1 MVPKTY
7 KILLVE
13 DSEVHAELIRE
24 SLLSWKAGLRLDVVT
39 SLAAARAYLA
49 DHAPDFALIDFMLPD
64 GKGTDLLSLERKKGE
79 FPAVLLTAS
88 GDEQTAVEAMKSGAL
103 DYLVKDAATL
113 SELPRI
119 VERTLREWSNIVS
132 RRQAEEALRR
142 SEEKYRRLF
151 ANMREAVAVDRV
163 IYDENGRVAD
173 WVVTDL
179 NPAYEKVFG
188 INRQTAIGQRASALY
203 SSFLDLEPLLQTV
216 TRVIETGRS
225 EQLEY
230 FYPLSLKHILVSFFT
245 MGDGYFATLTRDMTE
260 RRRME
265 EELRRLLAEQEATLN
280 AIADAVIIY
289 DSDGRIRHMNPA
301 AERLFGYSPEDRL
314 MPIAERISRF
324 KIETPDGR
332 PFPLEDLLRRAVAGE
347 RIKEAV
353 LAFRRSEGREVWL
366 SCSAAPFYTE
376 DGQRVGVVGTY
387 TDITS
392 LHELQKERDLY
403 LHTISHD
410 LRTPLTVVQGYGQLL
425 REALEKERAGASLG
439 MMCDEVLKGTQRMKR
454 MIDALVDLAR
464 LEGGQVEP
472 KASTLLLGSFVQQLV
487 VRLERLRLKGV
498 LDTGRL
504 TIDIP
509 PSLPPVLADP
519 DLLER
524 ILLNLLTNAMKYSAP
539 ETPVTLEARRNKGEV
554 EIAVIDQGEGIAR
567 KDQPHIFERFYRPGE
582 HRREDSVGL
591 GLYITRKLVEVHGGR
606 IWVES
611 DPGRGSTFFFTLP
624 VSGLAASA
632 KE

>member
-7 KILLVE
+7 QILLVE
-13 DSEVHAELIRE
+13 DSEMHAELIRE
-24 SLLSWKAGLRLDVVT
+24 SLLSWQADLRLDIVT
-39 SLAAARAYLA
+39 SVAAARSYLA
-49 DHAPDFALIDFMLPD
+49 DHAPDLALIDFILPD
-64 GKGTDLLSLERKKGE
+64 GKGTELLSLEHKKGD

-103 DYLVKDAATL
+103 DYLVKGAATL

-119 VERTLREWSNIVS
+119 VERTLREWNNIVS
-132 RRQAEEALRR
+132 RREAEEALRK

-151 ANMREAVAVDRV
+151 ENMREAVAVDRV
-163 IYDENGRVAD
+163 IYDESGRVAD

-179 NPAYEKVFG
+179 NPAYEEVFG
-188 INRQTAIGQRASALY
+188 ITRQTAIGQRASVLY
-203 SSFLDLEPLLQTV
+203 GSFLELEPLLQTAI
-216 TRVIETGRS
+216 RVIETGRP

-230 FYPLSLKHILVSFFT
+230 FYPLSQKHILVSFFT
-245 MGDGYFATLTRDMTE
+245 MGEGCFATLTRDMTE

-265 EELRRLLAEQEATLN
+265 EDLRRLLAEQEATLN

-301 AERLFGYSPEDRL
+301 AVRMFGYSAEDRL
-314 MPIAERISRF
+314 MAIAERMSRF
-324 KIETPDGR
+324 KIETPEGR
-332 PFPLEDLLRRAVAGE
+332 PFPLEDLLRRVAAGE
-347 RIKEAV
+347 SIKGAV
-353 LAFRRSEGREVWL
+353 VVMRAEGREIWL
-366 SCSAAPFYTE
+366 SGSAAPVDTE
-376 DGQRVGVVGTY
+376 DGQRLGVVGTY
-387 TDITS
+387 TDITC

-509 PSLPPVLADP
+509 PDLPPVLADP

-539 ETPVTLEARRNKGEV
+539 ETPVRLEARRNEGEV
-554 EIAVIDQGEGIAR
+554 EIAVIDQGEGIAP
-567 KDQPHIFERFYRPGE
+567 KDQPRIFERFYRPGE

-606 IWVES
+606 IRVES
-611 DPGRGSTFFFTLP
+611 EPGRGSTFSFTLP
-624 VSGLAASA
+624 ASGIVSSA